1 MDIKL
6 FISALLGVS
15 TFAYFLPVE
24 NLKNSN
30 EDKDIPL
37 VIFEKPLMYSLTQDG
52 VSRVIQSSQAVRYNT
67 RDELFDANI
76 LVKNE
81 LENNQFQ
88 VEKFNADIIIKKDSL
103 YTLIDNVKYERDN
116 FAKLKTNQMFY
127 DEKKDI
133 VYNNKSFEGN
143 YYNSKLKGT
152 DLYLD
157 LNNKTF
163 SAKQTHFEID
173 MKKK

>member
-1 MDIKL
+1 
-6 FISALLGVS
+6 
-15 TFAYFLPVE
+15 
-24 NLKNSN
+24 
-30 EDKDIPL
+30 
-37 VIFEKPLMYSLTQDG
+37 
-52 VSRVIQSSQAVRYNT
+52 
-67 RDELFDANI
+67 
-76 LVKNE
+76 
-81 LENNQFQ
+81 
-88 VEKFNADIIIKKDSL
+88 
-103 YTLIDNVKYERDN
+103 LIDNVRYERDN